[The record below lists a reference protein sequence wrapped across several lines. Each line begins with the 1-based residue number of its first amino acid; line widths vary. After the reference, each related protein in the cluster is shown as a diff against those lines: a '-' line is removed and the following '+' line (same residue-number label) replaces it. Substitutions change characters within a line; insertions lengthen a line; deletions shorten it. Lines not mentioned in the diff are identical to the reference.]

1 MIYIYI
7 YNIYIYTYTVY
18 ISYNN
23 DFEAFANGLRCLKYY
38 TRQYFLLGIQ
48 DWPSPN
54 GERSGPQKWDG
65 NSTSN
70 IQQHQ

>member
-1 MIYIYI
+1 MLYIS
-7 YNIYIYTYTVY
+7 TVY
-18 ISYNN
+18 ISYNH
-23 DFEAFANGLRCLKYY
+23 DFEPFANGLRCLKYY
-38 TRQYFLLGIQ
+38 TTQYFLQSRGIQ

-54 GERSGPQKWDG
+54 GERNGLQKWDG